1 MAVNQNLVGKK
12 YPAVP
17 AYLVGREKVREFARA
32 VFSTEPTH
40 FDLEAAMAAGFSDLV
55 APPTFPV
62 ILQEKALQILLADPD
77 SGIDYSRI
85 VHGDQRF
92 DYTRPIVAGDEL
104 TATIEVTKVQ
114 SLGGHTMV
122 TSESRITDSGGAPV
136 VVATSTLVV
145 RGDD

>member
-1 MAVNQNLVGKK
+1 MAVNQNIVGKS
-12 YPAVP
+12 YPSVTP
-17 AYLVGREKVREFARA
+17 YLVGREKVREFAKA
-32 VFSTEPTH
+32 VFSREPTH
-40 FDLEAAMAAGFSDLV
+40 FDVDKAQAAGFSDLV

-122 TSESRITDSGGAPV
+122 TSESRITDSAGKPV

>member
-1 MAVNQNLVGKK
+1 MAVNPDIVGKT
-12 YPAVP
+12 YPPVGS
-17 AYLVGREKVREFARA
+17 YLVGREKVREFATA
-32 VFSTEPTH
+32 VFSKEPTH
-40 FDLEAAMAAGFSDLV
+40 SDLDAARAAGFSDLV

-92 DYTRPIVAGDEL
+92 DYVRPIVAGDEL
-104 TATIEVTKVQ
+104 QATIEVTKVQ
-114 SLGGHTMV
+114 TLGGHTMV
-122 TSESRITDSGGAPV
+122 TSESKVTDHSGDLV